1 MDYED
6 YENLLEDSEDE
17 NDDEDF
23 LLDFTGEDV
32 EDDEDGDDEEEETS
46 RTYRLDLDAG
56 RIIGM
61 TDGLDAVIQ
70 ATRKAIATPRF
81 DCLIY
86 DDQYGS
92 ETASGNL
99 AEGATQ
105 AYLETAIEGFIRD
118 ALSQDTRIL
127 DISEFEI
134 EFEDDSA
141 YISFNIDT
149 IFGSAQIKEVI

>member
-6 YENLLEDSEDE
+6 YEELSEDSEDE
-17 NDDEDF
+17 NDEDDY

-32 EDDEDGDDEEEETS
+32 EDDEDGDDEEETS

-61 TDGLDAVIQ
+61 TDRLDAVIQ
-70 ATRKAIATPRF
+70 AIRKVIATPRF

-127 DISEFEI
+127 DIGDFEI
-134 EFEDDSA
+134 EFEDDST
-141 YISFNIDT
+141 YISFSIDT
-149 IFGSAQIKEVI
+149 IFGSAQIEEVI